1 MAATRQTYTLAG
13 KRKETRDKILE
24 RFDRVKGPHQKFVT
38 LYEQRERAYRG
49 ELRRASNAARWK
61 HQIHPPYAFNLI
73 ETVISSS
80 VEQGLLLTA
89 RPSPQGN
96 VTLEEAQLQLE
107 RTQDVEDL
115 IRHEHKVDD
124 MDEKQRPFFL
134 TAAIGG
140 RGVLKCGWEYT
151 TGAVKRQGIQET
163 EVHDGDGNSLG
174 SVPTI
179 TEITEDGIL
188 RDHSTCTVVDPRD
201 FLIHEGARAIQPWQD
216 GGAQYLFHR
225 MWYSFEQLKAIE
237 SSGFIKDVDY
247 LKEYE
252 RGNNAV
258 EEYTDRVSELYNV
271 DRRKDQIEVLEYW
284 CFEDGEV
291 DRAWIGNKEVLLR
304 DIEKTPFWHGGYPF
318 IVGSSMPLPF
328 STIGM
333 SEIELIMQL
342 QEMLWEIQNQRLD
355 NLELVNNAIYVIS
368 QDIEDPA
375 AFQAYPGALWEVERP
390 DQVQALT
397 PPYQAA
403 EIALQSEALLKG
415 DLQNVTSAAPF
426 ASGAETAT
434 VDQKTAT
441 GASIVMNAAQQRMQY
456 RKYEFQRGIKAE
468 AEMRLKNCQ
477 QFIDGTQ
484 LAHILGPDGVQQ
496 FREISVLDIQGDFLF
511 DLEPMSESNMRQEK
525 RNEATQFFQVAMSS
539 APAFA
544 VSPWP
549 LNLKEL
555 FLDMAKQWGKEDAEK
570 FFSQDPQAQAVAQ
583 MAQAQGQQQPAGGGP
598 PTPNLGVTAES
609 AVDASS
615 PSAAG
620 GIGGSPVTGMQRALA
635 MGGGVANNGGG
646 GAGY

>member
-1 MAATRQTYTLAG
+1 LATRGNYVIQG
-13 KRKETRDKILE
+13 KRKETLDKILD

-80 VEQGLLLTA
+80 VEQGLFLSA
-89 RPSPQGN
+89 RPAPQGSPS
-96 VTLEEAQLQLE
+96 LEEAQLQLA
-107 RTQDVEDL
+107 RTEDVQDL
-115 IRHEHKVDD
+115 IAHEHRVDE
-124 MDEKQRPFFL
+124 MDSKQRPFYL

-140 RGVLKCGWEYT
+140 RGVLKGGWAYS

-163 EVHDGDGNSLG
+163 EVHDGDGNLLG
-174 SVPTI
+174 TVPTI
-179 TEITEDGIL
+179 TEISEEGIL

-201 FLIHEGARAIQPWQD
+201 FLLHEGARAIQPWED

-225 MWYSFEQLKAIE
+225 MWYSFEQLKDIE
-237 SSGFIKDVDY
+237 DSGFISDVDY
-247 LKEYE
+247 LADYERSSSSDEYE
-252 RGNNAV
+252 
-258 EEYTDRVSELYNV
+258 DRVSEVYNL
-271 DRRKDQIEVLEYW
+271 DRRKDQIEVLEHW
-284 CFEDGEV
+284 CFEDGNV
-291 DRAWIGNKEVLLR
+291 HRAWVGNKQVLLR
-304 DIEKTPFWHGGYPF
+304 DIEESPFWHGGYPF

-355 NLELVNNAIYVIS
+355 NLELVNNAIYVIA
-368 QDIEDPA
+368 QDLEDPN

-426 ASGAETAT
+426 TSGAETASI
-434 VDQKTAT
+434 DQKTAT

-456 RKYEFQRGIKAE
+456 RKYEFQKGIKAE

-477 QFIDGTQ
+477 QFIDGSQ
-484 LAHILGPDGVQQ
+484 LAHVIGEDGVQQ
-496 FREISVLDIQGDFLF
+496 FREISVLDIQGDYLF
-511 DLEPMSESNMRQEK
+511 DLEPMSESNMRQER
-525 RNEATQFFQVAMSS
+525 RNEATQFFQVSMAA

-555 FLDMAKQWGKEDAEK
+555 YLDMAKHWGKTDAEK
-570 FFSQDPQAQAVAQ
+570 FFSQDPKAQAAAMAAQ
-583 MAQAQGQQQPAGGGP
+583 QGGGGGMPSQPAPNGQQ
-598 PTPNLGVTAES
+598 PNLGITS
-609 AVDASS
+609 DQAVDASS
-615 PSAAG
+615 PSAVG
-620 GIGGSPVTGMQRALA
+620 GISGSSMLAEQRARA
-635 MGGGVANNGGG
+635 MGGGVSNNGGR
-646 GAGY
+646 

>member
-1 MAATRQTYTLAG
+1 M
-13 KRKETRDKILE
+13 
-24 RFDRVKGPHQKFVT
+24 
-38 LYEQRERAYRG
+38 
-49 ELRRASNAARWK
+49 
-61 HQIHPPYAFNLI
+61 
-73 ETVISSS
+73 ISSS
-80 VEQGLLLTA
+80 VEQGLILEA
-89 RPSPQGN
+89 RPCPQGN
-96 VTLEEAQLQLE
+96 ISLEEAQLQLE
-107 RTQDVEDL
+107 RTKDVEDL
-115 IRHEHKVDD
+115 IKHEHRVDQ

-140 RGVLKCGWEYT
+140 RGVLKTGWAYS

-163 EVHDGDGNSLG
+163 QVHDGDGNLMG

-179 TEITEDGIL
+179 TEISEQGVL
-188 RDHSTCTVVDPRD
+188 RDHSTCLVVDPRD
-201 FLIHEGARAIQPWQD
+201 FLIHEGARSIQPWDD

-225 MWYSFEQLKAIE
+225 MWFSFQQLKAIE
-237 SSGFIKDVDY
+237 ASGFIKDVDY

-252 RGNNAV
+252 RGSGV
-258 EEYTDRVSELYNV
+258 EEYADRTSELYQL
-271 DRRKDQIEVLEYW
+271 DRRKDQLEVLEYW
-284 CFEDGEV
+284 CFEDGNV
-291 DRAWIGNKEVLLR
+291 HRAWVGNKQVLLR
-304 DIEKTPFWHGGYPF
+304 DLEDNPFWHGGYPF

-456 RKYEFQRGIKAE
+456 RKYEFQRGIKQE
-468 AEMRLKNCQ
+468 AELRLKNCQ
-477 QFIDGTQ
+477 QFIDGST
-484 LAHILGPDGVQQ
+484 LVHVLGPDGEQQ
-496 FREISVLDIQGDFLF
+496 FRDLSVLDIQGDFLF
-511 DLEPMSESNMRQEK
+511 DLEPTNESQMRSERRS
-525 RNEATQFFQVAMSS
+525 EATQFFQVTMAA

-549 LNLKEL
+549 LNLKEVY
-555 FLDMAKQWGKEDAEK
+555 LDMAKQWGKDDAEK
-570 FFSQDPQAQAVAQ
+570 FFTKDPQAAAVAQ
-583 MAQAQGQQQPAGGGP
+583 MGAPQGGQGQAPPAAGP
-598 PTPNLGVTAES
+598 PMPNLGITSAQ

-620 GIGGSPVTGMQRALA
+620 GIGGSPVTALQRALA
-635 MGGGVANNGGG
+635 MGGGVSNNGGQ
-646 GAGY
+646 

>member
-1 MAATRQTYTLAG
+1 MATSPYSLAG
-13 KRKETRDKILE
+13 SRREQRDKILE
-24 RFDRVKGPHQKFVT
+24 RFDKVKGPHQKFVS

-49 ELRRASNAARWK
+49 ELRRASNASRWK

-73 ETVISSS
+73 ETIIASS
-80 VEQGLLLTA
+80 VEQGLFLSA

-96 VTLEEAQLQLE
+96 ISLDEAQLQLARVE
-107 RTQDVEDL
+107 DVEAL
-115 IRHEHKVDD
+115 VAHEQKVDD
-124 MDEKQRPFFL
+124 MDAKQRPFFL

-140 RGVLKCGWEYT
+140 RGVLKCGWAYSE
-151 TGAVKRQGIQET
+151 GATKKQGIQET
-163 EVHDGDGNSLG
+163 EVHDEDGNLMG
-174 SVPTI
+174 TVPTI
-179 TEITEDGIL
+179 TEITDNGIL
-188 RDHSTCTVVDPRD
+188 RDHSTTVVVDPRD
-201 FLIHEGARAIQPWQD
+201 FLIHEGARAIQPWED
-216 GGAQYLFHR
+216 GGAQCLFHR
-225 MWYSFEQLKAIE
+225 MYYSYEQLKMIE
-237 SSGFIKDVDY
+237 ASGFIRDVDY
-247 LKEYE
+247 LKDYE
-252 RGNNAV
+252 RGSSV
-258 EEYTDRVSELYNV
+258 EEYTDRTSEVYAV

-284 CFEDGEV
+284 CFEDGAV
-291 DRAWIGNKEVLLR
+291 HRAWVGNKEVLLR
-304 DIEKTPFWHGGYPF
+304 DMETNPFWHGGYPF

-342 QEMLWEIQNQRLD
+342 QDMLWEIQNQRLD

-368 QDIEDPA
+368 QDIEDPM

-456 RKYEFQRGIKAE
+456 RQYEFQRGIKAE

-477 QFIDGTQ
+477 QFIDGVQ
-484 LAHILGPDGVQQ
+484 LAHIVGPDGAQA
-496 FREISVLDIQGDFLF
+496 FREISVLDIQGDYLF
-511 DLEPMSESNMRQEK
+511 DLAPMSESQMRSEK
-525 RNEATQFFQVAMSS
+525 RAESTQFFQVAMSA

-555 FLDMAKQWGKEDAEK
+555 FLDMAKQWGKDDAEK
-570 FFSQDPQAQAVAQ
+570 FFSQDPQAAAVAQ
-583 MAQAQGQQQPAGGGP
+583 QPGGPGQGQGQAPPGP
-598 PTPNLGVTAES
+598 PMPNLGVTAS
-609 AVDASS
+609 QAVDASS

-620 GIGGSPVTGMQRALA
+620 GIGGSPVQAMQRALA
-635 MGGGVANNGGG
+635 MGGGVSNNGGG
-646 GAGY
+646 G

>member
-1 MAATRQTYTLAG
+1 MAVATRNYVLSG
-13 KRKETRDKILE
+13 KRKEQRDKILQ
-24 RFDRVKGPHQKFVT
+24 RFDRVKGPHQKFVS
-38 LYEQRERAYRG
+38 LYEKREQAYRG

-80 VEQGLLLTA
+80 VEQGLFLSA

-96 VTLEEAQLQLE
+96 PTLEEAQLQLS
-107 RTQDVEDL
+107 RCQDVEAL
-115 IRHEHKVDD
+115 IAHEQRVDD
-124 MDEKQRPFFL
+124 MDAKQRPFFL

-140 RGVLKCGWEYT
+140 RGVLKTGWDYSA
-151 TGAVKRQGIQET
+151 GAVKRQGVQET
-163 EVHDGDGNSLG
+163 EVHDEDGNLLG

-179 TEITEDGIL
+179 TEITEEGIL

-201 FLIHEGARAIQPWQD
+201 FLIHEGARAIQPWED

-225 MWYSFEQLKAIE
+225 MYYSYEQLKMMEAA
-237 SSGFIKDVDY
+237 GFLKDVDY
-247 LKEYE
+247 LQDYE
-252 RGNNAV
+252 RGSGV
-258 EEYTDRVSELYNV
+258 EEYADRTSELYNL

-291 DRAWIGNKEVLLR
+291 HRCWIGNKEVMLR
-304 DIEKTPFWHGGYPF
+304 DTENTPFWHGGYPF

-355 NLELVNNAIYVIS
+355 NLELVNNAIYVIA
-368 QDIEDPA
+368 QDLEDPN

-484 LAHILGPDGVQQ
+484 LAHIIGPDGVQE
-496 FREISVLDIQGDFLF
+496 FREISALDIQGEFVF
-511 DLEPMSESNMRQEK
+511 DLEPMAESQMRSERRSES
-525 RNEATQFFQVAMSS
+525 TQFFQVAMAA

-555 FLDMAKQWGKEDAEK
+555 FLDMAKQWGKNDAEK
-570 FFSQDPQAQAVAQ
+570 FFSQDPQAAAAA
-583 MAQAQGQQQPAGGGP
+583 MAAGQGGQGGPGMPPAGGGP
-598 PTPNLGVTAES
+598 PTPNLGVTADS

-620 GIGGSPVTGMQRALA
+620 GIGGSPVQAMQRALA
-635 MGGGVANNGGG
+635 MGGGVSNNGGQ
-646 GAGY
+646 